1 MICWEIPF
9 FKIMLLFCYDL
20 VASTIPLLII
30 LSTVSLE
37 GLRANYLGPS
47 ISHCAIQTIFSS
59 FILSTYYQH
68 IGVKMTSSS
77 FFVINRFVIFLQDHQ
92 KERSILDRFQNGKFC
107 ESKRHIPKWLRSP
120 ANQLLANQSV
130 SK

>member
-68 IGVKMTSSS
+68 IGVKMNFSSRSSKGEIDIGS
-77 FFVINRFVIFLQDHQ
+77 FP
-92 KERSILDRFQNGKFC
+92 E
-107 ESKRHIPKWLRSP
+107 W
-120 ANQLLANQSV
+120 
-130 SK
+130 